1 MKRIDAGRIRVVS
14 IKYWTLFRFCIAL
27 HLTSVKFGRRLRFSI
42 PAATHIMFA
51 AIYRKVVKWKTGFWG
66 EKTSGWHYDLLFVV
80 MNLTIHS
87 TGGSR
92 IALLQL
98 PPN

>member
-1 MKRIDAGRIRVVS
+1 
-14 IKYWTLFRFCIAL
+14 
-27 HLTSVKFGRRLRFSI
+27 
-42 PAATHIMFA
+42 MFA
-51 AIYRKVVKWKTGFWG
+51 AIYRKVVKWKTGFWDV
-66 EKTSGWHYDLLFVV
+66 KASGWDYDLLFVV

-92 IALLQL
+92 TALLQL

>member
-1 MKRIDAGRIRVVS
+1 
-14 IKYWTLFRFCIAL
+14 
-27 HLTSVKFGRRLRFSI
+27 
-42 PAATHIMFA
+42 MFA
-51 AIYRKVVKWKTGFWG
+51 AIYRKVVKWKTGFWDV
-66 EKTSGWHYDLLFVV
+66 KASGWDYDLLFVV